1 MPVFIRSA
9 LILVLLAPAL
19 LQATPQ
25 FARKYDV
32 RCTMCH
38 SAPPKLNQTG
48 EDFLARGYRLE
59 QGASTMA
66 ENKTLPVAVWATGRG
81 QWDMSLDR
89 ARGLINR
96 VEIISAGPIAHRA
109 FYFVEWVP
117 VSQEVGANGARVE
130 RHGRFEDL
138 LISVP
143 LFGVQ
148 LTVGQYRAMQQIDVS
163 RRLSISEPLAFSTGV
178 AGTPALSTRLTG
190 LRSFSLSGRSPS
202 VRVSHHWATGGRAA
216 NGWYNSLT
224 VPLAGE
230 FVIPLTSRVH
240 RERGF
245 EFEAN
250 PKGVVLESFYKY
262 GLSSLGGHAFVGDS
276 RRLLGVVGS
285 VGSRKL
291 ISSAAVGFAREI
303 SGSEDTRFSWETD
316 FVPIRWATLG
326 FRIDDRTG
334 PNRPVAYI
342 PYTNLYFPLRTYT
355 ARITAE
361 HRQQRG
367 NRQWLLEAGVIF

>member
-1 MPVFIRSA
+1 
-9 LILVLLAPAL
+9 
-19 LQATPQ
+19 
-25 FARKYDV
+25 
-32 RCTMCH
+32 
-38 SAPPKLNQTG
+38 
-48 EDFLARGYRLE
+48 
-59 QGASTMA
+59 
-66 ENKTLPVAVWATGRG
+66 
-81 QWDMSLDR
+81 MSLDR

-96 VEIISAGPIAHRA
+96 VEIISAGPIARRA

-117 VSQEVGANGARVE
+117 VSQEVGANGGRVE

-143 LFGVQ
+143 LFGAQ

-178 AGTPALSTRLTG
+178 AGPPALSTRLTG

-262 GLSSLGGHAFVGDS
+262 GLSSIGGHAFVGDS

-285 VGSRKL
+285 VGSRKF

-316 FVPIRWATLG
+316 FVPMRWATLG